1 MVTDLDLFF
10 AFLFASQHLR
20 AGDVLRVMG
29 SGSPATRSPLE
40 LAFHAEI
47 LGTVQG
53 IQRLQPGSRSVL
65 PRILRKH
72 WCDRWTNCSI
82 FATDNFKGSREL
94 VVISRKLTTRVGEI
108 QIPDIGT
115 ATSLTKSLKPCTDFS
130 KRQASCRMASTRTR
144 TPFDFS

>member
-1 MVTDLDLFF
+1 MVVTLIYLFDF
-10 AFLFASQHLR
+10 FLQHLR
-20 AGDVLRVMG
+20 AGDVVCVTG
-29 SGSPATRSPLE
+29 SDSPATRSPLE

-65 PRILRKH
+65 PRILRKY
-72 WCDRWTNCSI
+72 WCDRWINCSI
-82 FATDNFKGSREL
+82 FAADNFKGSREL

-115 ATSLTKSLKPCTDFS
+115 ATSLTKSLKPCTYFS
-130 KRQASCRMASTRTR
+130 GRQASRRMASTRTR
-144 TPFDFS
+144 TPFNFS